1 MATKKGRKPARRA
14 KNLGARRL
22 TRKQAGNVKGGA
34 SDMFRPAVQKVREAA
49 ALGDGSVRTAVTS
62 QKV

>member
-1 MATKKGRKPARRA
+1 MPAKRGRKPARRS
-14 KNLGARRL
+14 KDLRARQL
-22 TRKQAGNVKGGA
+22 TGKQAGHVKGGGNNTLL
-34 SDMFRPAVQKVREAA
+34 PAVQKVREA